1 MNDLNEKQIINI
13 LFHQLSDDEMN
24 YILGNFS
31 FNQAILL
38 VGNKNYRDE
47 TIASYLNG
55 IQFLEKLDKL
65 HNQTVCEQDAI
76 TH

>member
-1 MNDLNEKQIINI
+1 MNDLNAEQISYIM
-13 LFHQLSDDEMN
+13 FHQLSEDEKDFMLNN
-24 YILGNFS
+24 YSITQS
-31 FNQAILL
+31 MLL

-65 HNQTVCEQDAI
+65 HNQTVCNQDTV